1 MTEPT
6 GRGSGQPHQ
15 PGLAWQRWLR
25 SEEPTGPVPL
35 VDRLRGTPFRD
46 PSRMGAP
53 QEEQAR
59 EVIEFGLRLGDL
71 LLRSGSGTR
80 DVEAALIAVTAA
92 MGLTDVEVDITAQ
105 SILLQHAPAGG
116 RPVNLL
122 RVARTQSRD
131 HARLADAYRL
141 VSDLVAGRCSREE
154 ADRRLTEIETR
165 PKPWPR
171 WVVSVAYGLLA
182 AAVCALVG
190 GGARATALAFVAS
203 VAVDRLGRYLGRRRL
218 VPFFI
223 TFVGAAIAAVVT
235 VLAAELELIGPR
247 DAGAVIAGG
256 IVVLLPGR
264 LLVAAVEDAIF
275 GFSVTAS
282 GRVLQVLL
290 TGAAIISG
298 TAIGLGLAQRL
309 DLDLVVDLT
318 GTTAVDVV
326 RGLVCAA
333 VASLATAVAYRSP
346 RRLVLPPVLIGV
358 IGYAIYGLL
367 RVSDLAGPTAATAAA
382 AVVVG
387 LLARLLA
394 ARMTAPAL
402 VLSVPALSTLLPG
415 LAIFRA
421 MSLLSSDPQAGIGQ
435 LFLAMATALA
445 IGAGVAL
452 GDVLAAPADR
462 WWLRRAAARPSP

>member
-1 MTEPT
+1 M
-6 GRGSGQPHQ
+6 
-15 PGLAWQRWLR
+15 
-25 SEEPTGPVPL
+25 
-35 VDRLRGTPFRD
+35 
-46 PSRMGAP
+46 
-53 QEEQAR
+53 
-59 EVIEFGLRLGDL
+59 
-71 LLRSGSGTR
+71 
-80 DVEAALIAVTAA
+80 
-92 MGLTDVEVDITAQ
+92 
-105 SILLQHAPAGG
+105 
-116 RPVNLL
+116 
-122 RVARTQSRD
+122 
-131 HARLADAYRL
+131 
-141 VSDLVAGRCSREE
+141 
-154 ADRRLTEIETR
+154 
-165 PKPWPR
+165 
-171 WVVSVAYGLLA
+171 
-182 AAVCALVG
+182 
-190 GGARATALAFVAS
+190 
-203 VAVDRLGRYLGRRRL
+203 
-218 VPFFI
+218 
-223 TFVGAAIAAVVT
+223 
-235 VLAAELELIGPR
+235 
-247 DAGAVIAGG
+247 IAGG

-298 TAIGLGLAQRL
+298 VAIGLGLAHRFR
-309 DLDLVVDLT
+309 LDLVVDVT

-326 RGLVCAA
+326 RGLACAA

-367 RVSDLAGPTAATAAA
+367 RVADLAGPTAATAAA

-387 LLARLLA
+387 LLARLVA

-421 MSLLSSDPQAGIGQ
+421 MSLLSTDPQAGIGQ

-462 WWLRRAAARPSP
+462 MWLRRAQPGRHRDRDLTADQQPGAFRPRSRRSRTAVASTGTLPSGRGAPGSVPRRVSGQLLPRAARVPCAVQPSSWVLICSLTKVRVGCASRSRNRGLRRSLSRRALPVTRPARSSSATSRRGAPVPSTTSSPERTGTVPATVLPRFPTVKPAWVTVDCTSHVPVCSDVLVDALIAHQPRPQLAPFDAQQGHPVGSGQQGRVLAGSRSVDLAACSMAAGTSGEVTSETVT